1 MAELLMGT
9 LQMVI
14 SVQKVQKKMFLF
26 SYFFFFKPH
35 HLSCIHKSKAV
46 QILWFI
52 YSLDLVKL
60 KLLNDVAVDYLRQ
73 IFEFRG
79 HNIH

>member
-26 SYFFFFKPH
+26 SYFFFKPH

-60 KLLNDVAVDYLRQ
+60 KLLNDVAVVYLRQ

>member
-14 SVQKVQKKMFLF
+14 SVQKVQRKMFLF
-26 SYFFFFKPH
+26 SYFFKPH

-46 QILWFI
+46 QIL
-52 YSLDLVKL
+52 YSLDPVKL
-60 KLLNDVAVDYLRQ
+60 KLLNHVAVDYLRQ

>member
-26 SYFFFFKPH
+26 SYFFFKPH

-60 KLLNDVAVDYLRQ
+60 KLLNDVAVDDLRQ

>member
-26 SYFFFFKPH
+26 SYFFFKPH
-35 HLSCIHKSKAV
+35 HLSCIHKSKVV